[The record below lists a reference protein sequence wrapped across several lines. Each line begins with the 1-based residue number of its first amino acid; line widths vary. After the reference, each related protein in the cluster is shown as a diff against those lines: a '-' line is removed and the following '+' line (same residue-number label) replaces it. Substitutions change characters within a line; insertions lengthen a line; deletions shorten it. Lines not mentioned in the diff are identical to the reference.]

1 MLGGGRPLKVRSVD
15 TQCAR
20 VPLGVDLG
28 SLGQV
33 PCIEDALV
41 RVTSPDG
48 PAGLG
53 YALTLRQGEAST
65 ILGRV

>member
-1 MLGGGRPLKVRSVD
+1 MKVRSVD

-28 SLGQV
+28 SLGRV
-33 PCIEDALV
+33 PCIEYVLV

-48 PAGLG
+48 PTGLG
-53 YALTLRQGEAST
+53 YALTLRHGEAST
-65 ILGRV
+65 ILDRV